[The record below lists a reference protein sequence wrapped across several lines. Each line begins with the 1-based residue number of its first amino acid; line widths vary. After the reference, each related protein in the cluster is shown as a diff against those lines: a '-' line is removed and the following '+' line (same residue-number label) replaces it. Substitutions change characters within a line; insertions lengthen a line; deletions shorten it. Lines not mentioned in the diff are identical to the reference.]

1 MKVYFYY
8 MIPPTEIPHGVS
20 EESFNRFELVTYH
33 FNSRLPSISFD
44 DNGDENAYLYAVTWK
59 KKDAKKFEELHD
71 MKYFRKIV
79 KKFDNYDSDEIKHQL
94 MTISKYS
101 IIEEYFYTTY
111 KGEQSSLPL
120 TKFEIQCIQD
130 YGSDSIDVLFEYLE
144 YPYEIYK
151 KNYMMALDSLLYC
164 VYYNS
169 NNDME
174 GDAQSDFDNYGITPL
189 MSHPHGA
196 LTLAPN
202 VEKLFIYLFG
212 MILKV

>member
-1 MKVYFYY
+1 MKVYYYY
-8 MIPPTEIPHGVS
+8 MIPPTETPHGVS

-33 FNSRLPSISFD
+33 FNSRLPYISF
-44 DNGDENAYLYAVTWK
+44 NNNEDENAYLYAVTWK
-59 KKDAKKFEELHD
+59 KKDAEKFEELHD

-79 KKFDNYDSDEIKHQL
+79 KKFDDCDSDEIKNQL

-101 IIEEYFYTTY
+101 LIEEYFYTTY
-111 KGEQSSLPL
+111 NGEKSLPL

-130 YGSDSIDVLFEYLE
+130 YGSDSIDLLYEYLE

-164 VYYNS
+164 VYYNA
-169 NNDME
+169 NNGME
-174 GDAQSDFDNYGITPL
+174 DNIESDFDYFGITPL

-196 LTLAPN
+196 LNLTPN